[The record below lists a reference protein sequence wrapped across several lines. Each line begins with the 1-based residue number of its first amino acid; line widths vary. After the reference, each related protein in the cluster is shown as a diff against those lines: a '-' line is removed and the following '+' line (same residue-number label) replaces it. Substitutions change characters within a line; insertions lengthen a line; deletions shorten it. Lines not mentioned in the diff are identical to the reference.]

1 MSEILIRAGCFVA
14 IILLG
19 AFTRRVGMLSRQD
32 FVPLSKIVI
41 RVTLTAAI
49 VTSFTGRVIQPE
61 MFLLSLMGTGF
72 GVVLMLVIFGI
83 YLGKSNPEK
92 AFAVLNIAGCN
103 IGNFVLPF
111 ARSFLGPVGVM
122 CVSLFD
128 AGNSLICLGGA
139 YGVACSVKEGGKGLD
154 VRPILKAMSRSVPLI
169 TYIIMT
175 VLCLLHIS
183 LPGPVIEFA
192 EIIANANAFLAM
204 FMIGVGFRLSGDR
217 SQLGSILKILGTRFA
232 LGLGLALVS
241 FFLLPF
247 PLEYRQALVIVF
259 LSPIAS
265 AAPGFTAEMKGD
277 FGLSSAV
284 NSISIVVSIVLIT
297 TALVLVL

>member
-1 MSEILIRAGCFVA
+1 MSDILIRAGCFVA
-14 IILLG
+14 IIILG
-19 AFTRRVGMLSRQD
+19 AFTRRVGMLSRDD
-32 FVPLSKIVI
+32 FVPLSKIVL

-49 VTSFTGRVIQPE
+49 VTSFTGRTIQPE

-72 GVVLMLVIFGI
+72 GVLLMVLI
-83 YLGKSNPEK
+83 YLLSIRQSAEQK
-92 AFAVLNIAGCN
+92 AFNVLNIAGCN

-111 ARSFLGPVGVM
+111 AHSFLGPVGVM

-128 AGNSLICLGGA
+128 AGNSMICLGGA
-139 YGVACSVKEGGKGLD
+139 YGAACSVKEGGKGLD
-154 VRPILKAMSRSVPLI
+154 FRPILKAMSKSVPLI

-175 VLCLLHIS
+175 ILCLLHID
-183 LPGPVIEFA
+183 LPAPVIDFA
-192 EIIANANAFLAM
+192 QIIANANAFLAM
-204 FMIGVGFRLSGDR
+204 FMIGVGFRLSGER
-217 SQLGSILKILGTRFA
+217 SQLGSILKLLGTRFA
-232 LGLGLALVS
+232 MGIGLALVS

-284 NSISIVVSIVLIT
+284 NSMSIVISILLIT